1 VKDPAD
7 EPSESGGAGD
17 ADPGAAG
24 DEDAAAGAADPAAA
38 GADDPAAAVNDDPS
52 TAGADVPSAAGA
64 DDPAAADDP
73 SNPHDP
79 ADPDSTFDKIAA
91 VFRDQEHLE
100 LTSGPIGK
108 PLLYLSAPIVV
119 TNLLQVAYN
128 LADTFWLGQYSTEAL
143 AAVTFG
149 FPLVFFLISLGMG
162 VAVAGSVLVAQHTG
176 AEEYA
181 KAEFAA
187 SQTVAYAVLFSV
199 VLGSVGYFF
208 VGQFVRLLG
217 AGPDVAPQATNYLEV
232 MSLGLF
238 AMFGFI
244 VFIDLMR
251 GAGDTVTPM
260 LVMLGT
266 VVLNVALDPILIFG
280 VGPFP
285 ELGVEGAAIATVFSR
300 IVAMGVGV
308 AIMFRGYHGIQIR
321 LGEMVP
327 DPGYARRL
335 VRIGAPAT
343 VEGTGR
349 SISVNMMLFVV
360 GTFAT
365 PVVAAFGVG
374 VRVFSLIFMPAIAMD
389 RGVETMTGQNIG
401 AGKPDRAAIANN
413 VAAKISFLILGAVG
427 VVVFVFAPSIV
438 AVFDSDPEVVRVG
451 SDFLRWVAPTFGFIG
466 IVRAY
471 SGGFRGAGKTLNAA
485 VLAIL
490 MLGVIRVPLAWV
502 ASRPIDVSV
511 VGLDVP
517 LVGRLQADLLAGTA
531 VAELLAG
538 SMADT
543 GIWLAFAVSNVTAAV
558 LAYAWFSRGTWRDAD
573 LTEGPRASP
582 ADD

>member
-1 VKDPAD
+1 MSDPEDDSPDSGGSEPSDPVRD
-7 EPSESGGAGD
+7 EPAESNADGG
-17 ADPGAAG
+17 
-24 DEDAAAGAADPAAA
+24 PAAPD
-38 GADDPAAAVNDDPS
+38 GDSAD
-52 TAGADVPSAAGA
+52 GFEE
-64 DDPAAADDP
+64 
-73 SNPHDP
+73 
-79 ADPDSTFDKIAA
+79 PDSLLGKLRVMFG
-91 VFRDQEHLE
+91 DQDNLE
-100 LTSGPIGK
+100 LTDGPIGK
-108 PLLYLSAPIVV
+108 PLLYLSAPIIV

-149 FPLVFFLISLGMG
+149 FPAVFFLISLGMG

-176 AEEYA
+176 AEEYEE
-181 KAEFAA
+181 AEFAA
-187 SQTVAYAVLFSV
+187 SQTVTYAVLFSV
-199 VLGSVGYFF
+199 VLGSIGYFF
-208 VGQFVRLLG
+208 VGEFVRALG
-217 AGPDVAPQATNYLEV
+217 AGPDVAPQAANYLEV

-260 LVMLGT
+260 LVMFGT
-266 VVLNVALDPILIFG
+266 VFLNVVLDPFLIFG
-280 VGPFP
+280 IGPFP
-285 ELGVEGAAIATVFSR
+285 ELGVQGAAIATVFSR
-300 IVAMGVGV
+300 IVAMAVGV

-321 LGEMVP
+321 LSEMVP

-335 VRIGAPAT
+335 VRIGGPAT

-365 PVVAAFGVG
+365 PIVAAFGVG

-401 AGKPDRAAIANN
+401 AGKPDRAAVANH
-413 VAAKISFLILGAVG
+413 VAAKISFVLLAAVG
-427 VVVFVFAPSIV
+427 VVVFVFAPQIV
-438 AVFDSDPEVVRVG
+438 AVFDNDPEVVRVG
-451 SDFLRWVAPTFGFIG
+451 SDFLRWTAPTFGFIG

-471 SGGFRGAGKTLNAA
+471 SGGFRGAGKTFVAA
-485 VLAIL
+485 ALAII
-490 MLGVIRVPLAWV
+490 MLGLIRVPLAWV
-502 ASRPIDVSV
+502 ASRSIDVSTIGV
-511 VGLDVP
+511 DVP
-517 LVGRLQADLLAGTA
+517 GIGRLSTDVLAGTV

-538 SMADT
+538 SMAET
-543 GIWLAFAVSNVTAAV
+543 GIWLAFAVSNVAAAA
-558 LAYAWFSRGTWRDAD
+558 LAYAWFTRGSWREAD
-573 LTEGPRASP
+573 LTGDPSPTP